1 MPFTMIV
8 FLIKTQLKIPAF
20 LKKKKILLG
29 KLRRKGL
36 MVKKVAGILSV
47 NTLLSLYLEFGRRY
61 HFLAV

>member
-20 LKKKKILLG
+20 LKKKILLG